1 MREFPT
7 PVILDQAREG
17 AALRCKNETT
27 FRALKVAQVCVG
39 LTGRFAR
46 NGGYGSIEE
55 SEILNLSPIAEGFGM
70 ISGCAFL
77 HCKGHKSRL
86 LDSGTGHPSWRS
98 LHDATYDV
106 RACGR
111 G

>member
-1 MREFPT
+1 MGGDLPPSVVNLREFPT

-27 FRALKVAQVCVG
+27 FRGLKVAQVCVG

-55 SEILNLSPIAEGFGM
+55 NEILNLSPGAGCRVVRHDFGM
-70 ISGCAFL
+70 CIFTL
-77 HCKGHKSRL
+77 
-86 LDSGTGHPSWRS
+86 
-98 LHDATYDV
+98 
-106 RACGR
+106 
-111 G
+111 

>member
-46 NGGYGSIEE
+46 DGGYGSIEE
-55 SEILNLSPIAEGFGM
+55 SEILNLWWDFLWFGV

-77 HCKGHKSRL
+77 LCK
-86 LDSGTGHPSWRS
+86 
-98 LHDATYDV
+98 
-106 RACGR
+106 RAQKAGLM
-111 G
+111 